1 MDVNDLVTKHG
12 TWMLRLAYLLT
23 GDRATADDIYQDT
36 LVKVVAR
43 PWRVG
48 AARNRRAY
56 LRRMLVNCHID
67 AGRRRYATLEIPAGT
82 ENSALSAA
90 DSSPILA
97 VELRQEMWEAISRLS
112 VPLRTA
118 LVLRYY
124 EDLDDHEI
132 ASVVGWSRSTVRSN
146 VSRALTELRRSWA
159 SSDQIDEVPR

>member
-1 MDVNDLVTKHG
+1 MDVNGLVTEHG

-43 PWRVG
+43 PWSVG
-48 AARNRRAY
+48 AARNRKAY
-56 LRRMLVNCHID
+56 LRKMLVNCHID
-67 AGRRRYATLEIPAGT
+67 AARRRSATFEILADPRSGPLAV
-82 ENSALSAA
+82 A
-90 DSSPILA
+90 DSSPILE
-97 VELRQEMWEAISRLS
+97 VELHQEMWEAISRLS
-112 VPLRTA
+112 PPLRTA

-146 VSRALTELRRSWA
+146 VSRALTELRKSWA
-159 SSDQIDEVPR
+159 RSDKDEVPR